1 MNTPA
6 RKSFD
11 RLSLELLVSSV
22 GSLLDAGPKLALI
35 ALLHHYDDRNGRCDP
50 GMKTIGRFS
59 GNVSEKQARR
69 HVNTLIAM
77 GLVASL
83 PRTGRTCCYR
93 FNVAAIQALAH
104 YANRP
109 ADQRDPGHSDT
120 EPRTFSTPH
129 PGHFEPPTPPKI
141 DPRTEEGTDK
151 ELGGTEARGEPA
163 QAAPT
168 VPPFP
173 VIEDLKTEQPAQPII
188 PEPADLAGS
197 AIDADT
203 LAALDSARADHG
215 LAPLTLPERE
225 LLADS
230 AAAAGVT
237 PQTLAGWRLGE
248 LRAAAPLVDAA
259 TLAAVNAQRAANGKR
274 EPVNLA
280 DLVQQARQAGITP
293 AAAVQWILAKP
304 GRNFFRA
311 DFYRPEPSATAP
323 AVPAA
328 PVELTEAGKRAQ
340 AQIARA
346 LAAPAALPALP
357 AMPAMPAASAAAA
370 FIVASP
376 SARPIGAAV
385 TPRHRAPV
393 SVGAATG
400 TGWAQ
405 RAVSRFVAAEPIRHA
420 TIAHAAAALG
430 LALSDLKAQRAAH
443 LAAVAA

>member
-1 MNTPA
+1 MSPPA
-6 RKSFD
+6 RKAFD
-11 RLSLELLVSSV
+11 RLSLDLLVSSV

-35 ALLHHYDDRNGRCDP
+35 ALLHHYDDRSGRCDP
-50 GMKTIGRFS
+50 GLKTIARFS

-69 HVNTLIAM
+69 HLNTLMAM

-83 PRTGRTCCYR
+83 PRAGRTCAYR

-104 YANRP
+104 YANRHP
-109 ADQRDPGHSDT
+109 GQSDPGHLDT

-151 ELGGTEARGEPA
+151 ELGGTEARAEPA
-163 QAAPT
+163 LAAPT
-168 VPPFP
+168 AAPSLP
-173 VIEDLKTEQPAQPII
+173 VSHDLKTEQPAP
-188 PEPADLAGS
+188 PALNAVTATS
-197 AIDADT
+197 TAADT
-203 LAALDSARADHG
+203 
-215 LAPLTLPERE
+215 
-225 LLADS
+225 
-230 AAAAGVT
+230 
-237 PQTLAGWRLGE
+237 
-248 LRAAAPLVDAA
+248 APLVDAA

-274 EPVNLA
+274 EPANLA

-293 AAAVQWILAKP
+293 SAAAQWILAKP

-311 DFYRPEPSATAP
+311 DFYRPEPSAQAP
-323 AVPAA
+323 ATPTA

-346 LAAPAALPALP
+346 LAAPAAAL
-357 AMPAMPAASAAAA
+357 ATPAAS
-370 FIVASP
+370 IMASP
-376 SARPIGAAV
+376 SARPISAAV
-385 TPRHRAPV
+385 TLRHRSPV
-393 SVGAATG
+393 NVGTAAG

-405 RAVSRFVAAEPIRHA
+405 RAVARFVAAEPISHA